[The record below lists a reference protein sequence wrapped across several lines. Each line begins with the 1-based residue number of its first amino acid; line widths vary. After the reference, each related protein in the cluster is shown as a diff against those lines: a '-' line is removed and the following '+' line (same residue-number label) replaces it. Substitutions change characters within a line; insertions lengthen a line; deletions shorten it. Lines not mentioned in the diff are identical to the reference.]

1 MFHDKWDT
9 TLDFTTPESLPAL
22 QKYARHIRAITCK
35 GARSLLAL
43 LEAGCA
49 NLLEVN
55 FVSEEKNWE
64 LSLLAELMSQKPNL
78 CAVSIEE
85 LN

>member
-1 MFHDKWDT
+1 M
-9 TLDFTTPESLPAL
+9 PESLPAL
-22 QKYARHIRAITCK
+22 QKYARHIHAVTCK

-43 LEAGCA
+43 LEAGCS

-64 LSLLAELMSQKPNL
+64 LVSQNPNP
-78 CAVSIEE
+78 
-85 LN
+85 